1 MIGGII
7 AVPLDLAVRKMV
19 HEATTELYLELM
31 AELREWDRDLYEYC
45 TTSVDCKLQ
54 LIRISID
61 VAAIII
67 RELLEE
73 AVRDEWEA
81 ALEAYNA
88 VTRGSTYHT

>member
-1 MIGGII
+1 VIEGVIS
-7 AVPLDLAVRKMV
+7 VPLDFAVRKMV
-19 HEATTELYLELM
+19 HDATTVLYLKLMSELS
-31 AELREWDRDLYEYC
+31 EWDRDLYEYC
-45 TTSVDCKLQ
+45 AVNADCKLQ

-61 VAAIII
+61 IAAIMI

-88 VTRGSTYHT
+88 VTRGSAYHT